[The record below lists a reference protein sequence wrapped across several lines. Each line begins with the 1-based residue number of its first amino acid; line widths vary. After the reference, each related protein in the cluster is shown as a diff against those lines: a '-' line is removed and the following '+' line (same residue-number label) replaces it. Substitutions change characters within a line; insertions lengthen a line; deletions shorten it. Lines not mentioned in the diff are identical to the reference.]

1 MAKFV
6 YGMQNLLNLKEKLEE
21 QKKAAFGMA
30 KAKLDAEEQRLS
42 DLYAKKTFYQE
53 ELVGCFSSKLNLLD
67 IRKNEEALEVVQVKI
82 EQQIIKVKQAERQLE
97 MARIQLTEAMKER
110 KTHEKLR
117 EKAFEAFKSEL
128 IHEENKETDELVS
141 FKYGIAKGE

>member
-21 QKKAAFGMA
+21 QQKAAFGMA
-30 KAKLDAEEQRLS
+30 KAKLDAEEQKLAE
-42 DLYAKKTFYQE
+42 LYGKKEYYQE
-53 ELVGCFSSKLNLLD
+53 ALVNCFSSKLDLLS
-67 IRKNEEALEVVQVKI
+67 IKKNEDALKVVQIKI
-82 EQQIIKVKQAERQLE
+82 EQQIIMVKQAERQLE
-97 MARIQLTEAMKER
+97 IARIQLTEAMKER

-117 EKAFEAFKSEL
+117 EKAFETFKSEL
-128 IHEENKETDELVS
+128 IQEENKETDELVS